1 MSFNRQNTPH
11 KTIWMLELLTRG
23 GMFYWT
29 FTNKELAIDW
39 AIDWIKDNKFNVDIQ
54 ANVEEHGKEAVMWDW
69 GESTDGKESFF
80 LDELE
85 LYGE

>member
-1 MSFNRQNTPH
+1 MSFNRHNAPH
-11 KTIWMLELLTRG
+11 KTIWMLELMKPVG
-23 GMFYWT
+23 KFYWT
-29 FTNKELAIDW
+29 FTSRELAIDW
-39 AIDWIKDNKFNVDIQ
+39 AIDWIKENEFGVDIQ

-69 GESTDGKESFF
+69 GELTDRQETFL